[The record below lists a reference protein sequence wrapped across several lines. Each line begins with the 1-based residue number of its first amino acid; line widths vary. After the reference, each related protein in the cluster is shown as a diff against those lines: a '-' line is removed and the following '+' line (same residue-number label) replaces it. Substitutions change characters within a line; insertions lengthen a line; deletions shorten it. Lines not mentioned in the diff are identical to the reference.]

1 MQHRSVLCRGVTA
14 AVAVAAAAV
23 ILAAVPAGAAPGRVP
38 HQPFVVTGKRNG
50 PVDIHGSGVF
60 GTIATLHVPNGA
72 WVVLA
77 KADVVN
83 TTADLTGQRPVTCRL
98 VAGGEVGHGQLMP
111 VGASVDSSEQT
122 MTLSIGR
129 KLLSPGVGEFG
140 KRTMLLLPSG
150 KRPSETPRSCE
161 AKLIPSIKTAEA
173 EETPIDSPELL
184 SLKLV

>member
-111 VGASVDSSEQT
+111 VGGSVDSSEQT
-122 MTLSIGR
+122 MTLSIGHR
-129 KLLSPGVGEFG
+129 FTAPGVA
-140 KRTMLLLPSG
+140 RLDCRADAAT
-150 KRPSETPRSCE
+150 
-161 AKLIPSIKTAEA
+161 
-173 EETPIDSPELL
+173 
-184 SLKLV
+184 